1 MTDTN
6 FPEQVNPA
14 VMPQAVSAASALIG
28 DPSAFGR
35 VGEDGTVFV
44 RTSNG
49 EKAVGSYPG
58 KSPEEALSYFVRK
71 FEHLASEVAL
81 LAARIKSGAMV
92 PSDAYAAVKKLREQ
106 VKDLNGVGDLDS
118 LAASVEQIEPLI
130 EGHREA
136 YEAKKAA
143 ESAAKE
149 ARRAQIIV
157 EKEKIVVEAESL
169 ALSESWKT
177 TGDRLKVL
185 MDEWKAAPRLD
196 KTTDTQLWKRFSSS
210 RNKFDKRRRTHFAA
224 LESTQSVV
232 SEAKKLIVSEAE
244 KLATSTEWVPTAK
257 KFKSLMDQWK
267 ASGRGKPSDD
277 AKLWGRFKAAQDQFF
292 SAKNAD
298 LEKRDVTMAANLI
311 KREELVIVIEALLPF
326 TDVKTARK
334 ALSEHLRSWEKIGMT
349 HRDKRAVL
357 DARVHAVEKTIKEAE
372 ADIWRKT
379 DPAAKKRAEEVV
391 AQLTASIESYEK
403 IAAKSASAG
412 NAKKASEASESAQAR
427 KIWLAEA
434 QKSLDE
440 FS

>member
-1 MTDTN
+1 
-6 FPEQVNPA
+6 
-14 VMPQAVSAASALIG
+14 
-28 DPSAFGR
+28 
-35 VGEDGTVFV
+35 
-44 RTSNG
+44 
-49 EKAVGSYPG
+49 
-58 KSPEEALSYFVRK
+58 
-71 FEHLASEVAL
+71 
-81 LAARIKSGAMV
+81 MV

-157 EKEKIVVEAESL
+157 EKEKIVAEAESL

-196 KTTDTQLWKRFSSS
+196 KITDTQLWKRFSSS

-232 SEAKKLIVSEAE
+232 SDAKKLIVSEAE

-292 SAKNAD
+292 TAKNAD
-298 LEKRDVTMAANLI
+298 LEKRDITMAANLV
-311 KREELVIVIEALLPF
+311 KREELVTVIEALLPF
-326 TDVKTARK
+326 TDVKAARK
-334 ALSEHLRSWEKIGMT
+334 ALSEHLRAWEKIGMT
-349 HRDKRAVL
+349 HRDKRAAL
-357 DARVHAVEKTIKEAE
+357 DARVNAVEKTIKEAE
-372 ADIWRKT
+372 ADIWRKS
-379 DPAAKKRAEEVV
+379 DPVAKKRAEEVV

-403 IAAKSASAG
+403 IAAKSSAAG
-412 NAKKASEASESAQAR
+412 NSKKASEASESAQAR
-427 KIWLAEA
+427 KVWLAEA

-440 FS
+440 FN

>member
-44 RTSNG
+44 RTASG

-58 KSPEEALSYFVRK
+58 KSPEEALNYFVRK

-92 PSDAYAAVKKLREQ
+92 PSDAYAAAKKLREQ

-157 EKEKIVVEAESL
+157 EKEKIVAEAESL

-196 KTTDTQLWKRFSSS
+196 KATDTQLWKRFSSS

-224 LESTQSVV
+224 LEATQSVV
-232 SEAKKLIVSEAE
+232 SDAKKLIVAEAE

-292 SAKNAD
+292 AAKNAD
-298 LEKRDVTMAANLI
+298 LEKRDVTMAANLA
-311 KREELVIVIEALLPF
+311 KREELVIVIEALIPF
-326 TDVKTARK
+326 TD
-334 ALSEHLRSWEKIGMT
+334 LRAWEKIGMT
-349 HRDKRAVL
+349 HRDKRAAL
-357 DARVHAVEKTIKEAE
+357 DARVNAVEKSIKEAE
-372 ADIWRKT
+372 ADIWRKS

-403 IAAKSASAG
+403 IAAKSLAAG

-427 KIWLAEA
+427 KVWLAEA

-440 FS
+440 FN